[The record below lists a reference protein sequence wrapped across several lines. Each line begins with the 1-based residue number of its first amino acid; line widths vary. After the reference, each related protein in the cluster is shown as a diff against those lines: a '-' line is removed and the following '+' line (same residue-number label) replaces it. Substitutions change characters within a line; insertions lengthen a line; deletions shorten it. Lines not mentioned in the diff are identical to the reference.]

1 MPSPP
6 SSDDRQPAATHGR
19 RLRRRLDHAPRD
31 PGAGA
36 ARPERALEESFE
48 ALAQRSGSSVPTIM
62 RTCRDL
68 GFAGLREFKLAL
80 AQELALGGSPLHR
93 RVSLD
98 NSTEDVVSKIVRSAS
113 STVLSVRDQ
122 LDVAVLEATA
132 AALAAASHIDI
143 YGAGATS
150 WFMAGDLQA
159 RLFRLGLSVNVWS
172 DYHLQQVAAGRTAR
186 ARWCWPSATWAACR
200 RCWTRWTLPKPRAR
214 TVAITRAGTAL
225 AARADLL
232 LAVDVPE
239 DAVMRVGIDAY
250 LAHLTIIEILSVL
263 VAQRLGEPAIAR
275 LRGVRTALQRH
286 GIDAQLYPCPSGLRP
301 TAAGSAFM
309 SSPALTLLAGG
320 LLVDGT
326 GGPGW
331 TGDVLIAG
339 DRIAAVGEALRQ
351 HPPQGLVCPRPTS
364 STAAARWWPPASST
378 RTHTTTPPCCARPN
392 TCPSSRRAS
401 PRWSPATAASRW
413 RRTAPRR
420 RARRCRCWGPTPSNT
435 PAWPPT
441 VPPCRPRARRS
452 TWRRWWATP
461 RCALLPWATTWRA
474 PPAPMS
480 APAWRSCW
488 TPACKTAPSACPRA
502 CSTTRPWPRRPTK

>member
-1 MPSPP
+1 MTDSLLQ
-6 SSDDRQPAATHGR
+6 RM
-19 RLRRRLDHAPRD
+19 
-31 PGAGA
+31 AGA
-36 ARPERALEESFE
+36 CAGASATRRVILELVLQDPERALEESFE
-48 ALAQRSGSSVPTIM
+48 TLAQRSGSSVPTIM

-98 NSTEDVVSKIVRSAS
+98 NSTEEVVSKIVRSAS

-172 DYHLQQVAAGRTAR
+172 DYHLQQVAAGAHGPGSVVL
-186 ARWCWPSATWAACR
+186 AISHVGGMPSLLDALDIAKAQG
-200 RCWTRWTLPKPRAR
+200 AR

-286 GIDAQLYPCPSGLRP
+286 GIDAQLYPLPIWAAPDGKPGVPS
-301 TAAGSAFM
+301 
-309 SSPALTLLAGG
+309 
-320 LLVDGT
+320 
-326 GGPGW
+326 
-331 TGDVLIAG
+331 
-339 DRIAAVGEALRQ
+339 
-351 HPPQGLVCPRPTS
+351 
-364 STAAARWWPPASST
+364 
-378 RTHTTTPPCCARPN
+378 
-392 TCPSSRRAS
+392 
-401 PRWSPATAASRW
+401 
-413 RRTAPRR
+413 
-420 RARRCRCWGPTPSNT
+420 
-435 PAWPPT
+435 
-441 VPPCRPRARRS
+441 
-452 TWRRWWATP
+452 
-461 RCALLPWATTWRA
+461 
-474 PPAPMS
+474 
-480 APAWRSCW
+480 
-488 TPACKTAPSACPRA
+488 
-502 CSTTRPWPRRPTK
+502 

>member
-1 MPSPP
+1 MTDSLLQ
-6 SSDDRQPAATHGR
+6 RM
-19 RLRRRLDHAPRD
+19 
-31 PGAGA
+31 AGA
-36 ARPERALEESFE
+36 CAGASATRRVILELVLQDPERALEESFE
-48 ALAQRSGSSVPTIM
+48 TLAQRSGSSVPTIM

-172 DYHLQQVAAGRTAR
+172 DYHLQQVAAGAHGPGSVVL
-186 ARWCWPSATWAACR
+186 AISHVGGMPSLLDALDIAKAQG
-200 RCWTRWTLPKPRAR
+200 AR

-286 GIDAQLYPCPSGLRP
+286 GIDAQLYPLP
-301 TAAGSAFM
+301 TWAAPDGK
-309 SSPALTLLAGG
+309 PGAL
-320 LLVDGT
+320 
-326 GGPGW
+326 
-331 TGDVLIAG
+331 
-339 DRIAAVGEALRQ
+339 
-351 HPPQGLVCPRPTS
+351 S
-364 STAAARWWPPASST
+364 
-378 RTHTTTPPCCARPN
+378 
-392 TCPSSRRAS
+392 
-401 PRWSPATAASRW
+401 
-413 RRTAPRR
+413 
-420 RARRCRCWGPTPSNT
+420 
-435 PAWPPT
+435 
-441 VPPCRPRARRS
+441 
-452 TWRRWWATP
+452 
-461 RCALLPWATTWRA
+461 
-474 PPAPMS
+474 
-480 APAWRSCW
+480 
-488 TPACKTAPSACPRA
+488 
-502 CSTTRPWPRRPTK
+502 